1 MRRSRTLGGVNVK
14 AKRSNNERDLKK
26 RENLEAKKRKREG
39 ERRSEESAE
48 SKSDMYGENY
58 TV

>member
-26 RENLEAKKRKREG
+26 RENLEAKKRKRER
-39 ERRSEESAE
+39 ETKRRECRE
-48 SKSDMYGENY
+48 
-58 TV
+58 

>member
-26 RENLEAKKRKREG
+26 RENLEAKKRER